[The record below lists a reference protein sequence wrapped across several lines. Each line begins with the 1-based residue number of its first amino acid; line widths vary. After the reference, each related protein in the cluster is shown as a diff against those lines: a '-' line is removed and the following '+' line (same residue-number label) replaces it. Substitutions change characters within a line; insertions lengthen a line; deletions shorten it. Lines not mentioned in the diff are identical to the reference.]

1 MLLAVRL
8 VSGCS
13 DTHMGEYGAVAGK
26 RGAVA
31 LRSAVQAN
39 NWVRGAP
46 WAAADEARANSTADA
61 KAMTARIFEHVC
73 KVMGGGGS

>member
-1 MLLAVRL
+1 
-8 VSGCS
+8 
-13 DTHMGEYGAVAGK
+13 
-26 RGAVA
+26 
-31 LRSAVQAN
+31 VQAN